1 MTFLDQSLILQ
12 RYEGGST
19 MKLVLYMNN
28 VIEQIFPHAE
38 NLEVVGRNLTWSG
51 GSIGGLGKDMFFLW
65 LEDDVEVKVGDA
77 VTPELIDNNK
87 YKAPPTIEAVLEE
100 NRQHKERI
108 ATLESTLIDMMDMYK
123 SMGLSIK

>member
-1 MTFLDQSLILQ
+1 
-12 RYEGGST
+12 

-51 GSIGGLGKDMFFLW
+51 GAIGGLGKDMFFLW
-65 LEDDVEVKVGDA
+65 LEDDVEVKVNDA
-77 VTPELIDNNK
+77 VTPELIACNK
-87 YKAPPTIEAVLEE
+87 YKAPPTIEEVLEE
-100 NRQHKERI
+100 NRRHKERI